1 MISTVAAR
9 LFMLLS
15 MVWAAATLNFFVPR
29 LTGTNPIEER
39 LAEIA
44 GQGGGS
50 MIGVEEMIRAYT
62 ERFGLDR
69 PLWQQYLDYLYS
81 VMTFDLG
88 YSIANYPARVG
99 DMIAAALPWTIG
111 LLGTT
116 TLISFAIGSLL
127 GALAVWPKAPA
138 IFRRSLPFQMV
149 LAATPFYLVALVI
162 VYVFAFRLQWF
173 PNGGGHALGAQ
184 REWSPGFFLDVLYH
198 SLLPAFAIVIASMGT
213 WAVGMRGMMVNIQ
226 GEDYMNFAEAKGL
239 KPRRV
244 FLHYGV
250 RNAILPQL
258 TAVTMS
264 FGQLIT
270 GSVLVEMVF
279 NYPGVGSLMFQ
290 AVRLS
295 DFFTIYGC
303 VLILVLVTGVAMLLL
318 DLLSPLLDPRIQV
331 RRA

>member
-1 MISTVAAR
+1 
-9 LFMLLS
+9 
-15 MVWAAATLNFFVPR
+15 
-29 LTGTNPIEER
+29 
-39 LAEIA
+39 
-44 GQGGGS
+44 
-50 MIGVEEMIRAYT
+50 
-62 ERFGLDR
+62 
-69 PLWQQYLDYLYS
+69 
-81 VMTFDLG
+81 
-88 YSIANYPARVG
+88 
-99 DMIAAALPWTIG
+99 
-111 LLGTT
+111 
-116 TLISFAIGSLL
+116 
-127 GALAVWPKAPA
+127 
-138 IFRRSLPFQMV
+138 
-149 LAATPFYLVALVI
+149 
-162 VYVFAFRLQWF
+162 
-173 PNGGGHALGAQ
+173 
-184 REWSPGFFLDVLYH
+184 
-198 SLLPAFAIVIASMGT
+198 
-213 WAVGMRGMMVNIQ
+213 MMVNIQ

-290 AVRLS
+290 AVKLS

-318 DLLSPLLDPRIQV
+318 DLVSPLLDPRIQV